1 MGDATMNVYEPWSEA
16 QKASWDQDPL
26 VLRHR
31 LHQSPLFALETLA
44 GLIKTYPRPSYSL
57 IRLGE
62 AGRRVWEEGD
72 VGDLGG
78 FEVIDAIR
86 AGRMWL
92 NLRNIAA
99 VDPRYRE
106 VSQAILAEIGQNL
119 PGFSAYDLQIGV
131 LISSPKVEVYYHAD
145 LPGQGLW
152 QMHGRKRLYLYP
164 AKAPY
169 VRPEHLEGIA
179 VHGVEVNMPYDPAYD
194 QDARVID
201 LEPGQMAHWPLNA
214 PHRIEN
220 FDCLNVSMTMEFWT
234 DDIRRRHMLNV
245 ANGLLRHHLG
255 FEGGRGLSGPVFWG
269 KAALQAAARRGGWLK
284 RLRGAKRPITFRLE
298 RQGAAAR
305 DADAAQR
312 AA

>member
-1 MGDATMNVYEPWSEA
+1 MNVYEPWTKA
-16 QKASWDQDPL
+16 QKASFDQRPL
-26 VLRHR
+26 VLKHR
-31 LHQSPLFALETLA
+31 LHHSPLFALETLQ
-44 GLIKTYPRPSYSL
+44 GLIKTYPRSSYAL
-57 IRLGE
+57 VRLGE

-72 VGDLGG
+72 IGELEG
-78 FEVIDAIR
+78 FEVVEAIK

-99 VDPRYRE
+99 VDSRYQE
-106 VSQAILAEIGQNL
+106 VAESILAEIGQNL

-179 VHGVEVNMPYDPAYD
+179 VYGVEVDMPYDPAYD
-194 QDARVID
+194 RDARVID

-255 FEGGRGLSGPVFWG
+255 LKGGRNLSGPTFWG

-284 RLRGAKRPITFRLE
+284 RLRGAKRPISFRLE
-298 RQGAAAR
+298 RQGTGTQ